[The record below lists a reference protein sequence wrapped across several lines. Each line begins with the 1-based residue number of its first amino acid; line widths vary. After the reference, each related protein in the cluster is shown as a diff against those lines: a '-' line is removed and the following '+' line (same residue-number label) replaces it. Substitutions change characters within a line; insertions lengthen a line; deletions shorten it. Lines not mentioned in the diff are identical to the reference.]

1 MHRGHTTESATVRD
15 LIEAWAKAV
24 RAEDIDGIVAG
35 HAPDMVFFDVPPP
48 TQARGLAEYQKSWE
62 DFFLWLRGSGV
73 FDLSELTVTAGE
85 DVAFCHGLVRCGG
98 TEGDGRK
105 VELQVRLTVG
115 YRKIDGH
122 WTVTHEHHSVPA
134 E

>member
-1 MHRGHTTESATVRD
+1 MRSDPAGEVRQM
-15 LIEAWAKAV
+15 LKAWLMAV
-24 RAEDIDGIVAG
+24 RAKDIAGITAD
-35 HAPDMVFFDVPPP
+35 HAPDMVMFDVPPP
-48 TQARGLAEYQKSWE
+48 AQVRGLDGYRRTWD
-62 DFFLWLRGSGV
+62 DFFPWFAGI
-73 FDLSELTVTAGE
+73 FDLSDLTVTAGE

-98 TEGDGRK
+98 TETDGRK

-115 YRKIDGH
+115 YRKIGGR